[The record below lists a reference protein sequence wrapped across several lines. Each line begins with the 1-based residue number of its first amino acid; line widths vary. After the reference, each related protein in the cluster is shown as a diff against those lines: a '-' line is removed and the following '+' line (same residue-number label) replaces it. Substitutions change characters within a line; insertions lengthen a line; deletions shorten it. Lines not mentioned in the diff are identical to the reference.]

1 MNTLAGVKAIVK
13 KEDRAAVLIVLSA
26 FVLRWVGITHPPL
39 EINHSWRQALTNM
52 IARNYLETGYQ
63 FFFPQVDLAGNLSGI
78 IGSEMPFFNTLIYG
92 VSLVFGYEHWYGRII
107 NLMVSSAG
115 LWFFYKLVKEL
126 HSKKLALYALGILT
140 VSIWFT
146 FSRKIMPDT
155 FSIALMIIGMYCAL
169 QYLTTEKMG
178 ALGLFFIFG
187 LLAVGTK
194 LPAVGWF
201 SALILLFWSKHKTAL
216 KIHLILAAGFNALIA
231 YGWYFFWVPYLVE
244 TYGYQLFFPKT
255 LSQGFT
261 ELADL
266 LPDLAERF
274 YFSAHYSFVAFASVL
289 LGLIFAFKN
298 ASKKYIYL
306 IFAVSFT
313 YGLFI
318 VKTGEVFPTHN
329 YYIIPIV
336 PFMAISGGYFLMNL
350 PKKWGVVLM
359 AIIAVESL
367 ANQQHDFFIK
377 DNQWYK
383 LKLEAIAKSNVAKEE
398 LIIINGGNSPQQI
411 YFTNR
416 KGWTVLSEQ
425 ITPHFIDSLHSQG
438 AQKLILNQR
447 TIGAIDLKYNK
458 VYKGDDFFVYDLD

>member
-1 MNTLAGVKAIVK
+1 M
-13 KEDRAAVLIVLSA
+13 LIVLSA
-26 FVLRWVGITHPPL
+26 FVVRLVGITHAPL

-52 IARNYLETGYQ
+52 IARNFLENGYR
-63 FFFPQVDLAGNLSGI
+63 FFFPQVDMAGNLSGI

-107 NLMVSSAG
+107 NLVVSSAG
-115 LWFFYKLVKEL
+115 LWFFYQLIKGL
-126 HSKKLALYALGILT
+126 HTKKLALYALGLLT

-155 FSIALMIIGMYCAL
+155 FSIALMIISMYCAF
-169 QYLTTEKMG
+169 QYLTTAKRIS
-178 ALGLFFIFG
+178 LFLFFIFG

-201 SALILLFWSKHKTAL
+201 SALILMFWSKHEPTL
-216 KIHLILAAGFNALIA
+216 KIHLILAAGLNALIA

-255 LSQGFT
+255 LSEGFT
-261 ELADL
+261 EITGL

-289 LGLIFAFKN
+289 LGLLLAFRK

-306 IFAVSFT
+306 IFAVGFT
-313 YGLFI
+313 YALFI

-336 PFMAISGGYFLMNL
+336 PFMALAGGYFLMNL
-350 PKKWGVVLM
+350 PKKWGVVLIG
-359 AIIAVESL
+359 IIAVESL
-367 ANQQHDFFIK
+367 ANQQHDFFVK
-377 DNQWYK
+377 ENQWYK
-383 LKLEAIAKSNVAKEE
+383 LKLEAIAKANVAKGE
-398 LIIINGGNSPQQI
+398 LIVINGGNSPQQI

-416 KGWTVLSEQ
+416 KGWTVPSDE
-425 ITPHFIDSLHSQG
+425 ITAHLIDSLHTLG
-438 AQKLILNQR
+438 AQKLILNLH
-447 TIGAIDLKYNK
+447 TMATPKVKYK
-458 VYKGDDFFVYDLD
+458 QIYKGADFAVYDLD